1 MKLILEP
8 YFSVIDNELQ
18 NLLEESYNESNK
30 VIMSEILR
38 EAKDF
43 NNNSQTFNSVED
55 FWDFLDEFMIRNFSE
70 RLLQKKEENEIL
82 EEKVSTFILKLLI
95 R

>member
-18 NLLEESYNESNK
+18 NLLEESYNESIK

-70 RLLQKKEENEIL
+70 RLLQKKEDMKI
-82 EEKVSTFILKLLI
+82 KTRKLK
-95 R
+95 

>member
-18 NLLEESYNESNK
+18 NLLEESYNESIK

>member
-18 NLLEESYNESNK
+18 NLLEESYNESIK
-30 VIMSEILR
+30 VIMSEILS